1 MDNLLVHIFKT
12 MYRCFLRLKYPH
24 HITLHQG
31 AIFNHK
37 TQLGGYNV
45 IHQGTC
51 ISGSH
56 IGQNTYIDENCYLPN
71 SIIGSYCSLAKN
83 IKVVLYTHPTSTFVS
98 TSPVF
103 FSTLKQ
109 TNKTYVSLNLFDE
122 ELSVDGRSVVVGNDV
137 WIGEDV
143 KIKGGVTI
151 GDGAIVAMGAVVTK
165 DVPPYAVVGG
175 VPAKI
180 IRYRF
185 NNEIIEKLLQIKWW
199 DRDEV
204 WIKNHI
210 ELFSDIDKFI
220 RSVYEEDKSM

>member
-1 MDNLLVHIFKT
+1 MDNLLVHILKT

-109 TNKTYVSLNLFDE
+109 TNKT
-122 ELSVDGRSVVVGNDV
+122 
-137 WIGEDV
+137 
-143 KIKGGVTI
+143 
-151 GDGAIVAMGAVVTK
+151 
-165 DVPPYAVVGG
+165 
-175 VPAKI
+175 
-180 IRYRF
+180 
-185 NNEIIEKLLQIKWW
+185 
-199 DRDEV
+199 
-204 WIKNHI
+204 
-210 ELFSDIDKFI
+210 
-220 RSVYEEDKSM
+220 

>member
-45 IHQGTC
+45 IHQRTC

-83 IKVVLYTHPTSTFVS
+83 IKVVLYTHPTRTFVS

-109 TNKTYVSLNLFDE
+109 TNKTYVSSNLFDE

-137 WIGEDV
+137 WIGSNV
-143 KIKGGVTI
+143 TILAGVTVD
-151 GDGAIVAMGAVVTK
+151 DGAVVAAGTVVTK
-165 DVPPYAVVGG
+165 DVASNTIVGG
-175 VPAKI
+175 NPAK
-180 IRYRF
+180 F
-185 NNEIIEKLLQIKWW
+185 
-199 DRDEV
+199 
-204 WIKNHI
+204 IKN
-210 ELFSDIDKFI
+210 
-220 RSVYEEDKSM
+220 V

>member
-122 ELSVDGRSVVVGNDV
+122 QFLYQIMTLHLIQLELKQLKKLGLNQRY
-137 WIGEDV
+137 
-143 KIKGGVTI
+143 KCHH
-151 GDGAIVAMGAVVTK
+151 K
-165 DVPPYAVVGG
+165 D
-175 VPAKI
+175 
-180 IRYRF
+180 
-185 NNEIIEKLLQIKWW
+185 NQ
-199 DRDEV
+199 
-204 WIKNHI
+204 H
-210 ELFSDIDKFI
+210 
-220 RSVYEEDKSM
+220 KSCH